1 MSIKEIEEAALSLSV
16 KERAE
21 LSYILLES
29 IDSEDIQNIDKIW
42 QDEVNERYGQL
53 KIDSS
58 ERRAAELLIKEAKS
72 KYE

>member
-1 MSIKEIEEAALSLSV
+1 MSIKKIEKAALSLSA

-42 QDEVNERYGQL
+42 QDEVNDRYEQL

-58 ERRAAELLIKEAKS
+58 ERRAAELVIKEAKS